1 MYNIQYIIIFMY
13 SLNLM
18 DIIEREKKKK
28 LVHVQKEILSLS
40 LQDEVSLG
48 RIQLIYVRN
57 EVEML

>member
-1 MYNIQYIIIFMY
+1 MY